1 MDGLNVDIGIDYR
14 RRTLAQVRTY
24 LTPMT
29 QRVRD
34 ELQANFDR
42 LSDTAPQKPV
52 LRIEHREIKA
62 LALGGSIVWFDFDTL
77 CGGARSQND
86 YRELASRLRT
96 VILSYVPRLASR
108 DASQARSFP

>member
-1 MDGLNVDIGIDYR
+1 MDVLNVDIGIDYR

-24 LTPMT
+24 LTPIT

-62 LALGGSIVWFDFDTL
+62 LALGGSIVW
-77 CGGARSQND
+77 RSEEHTS
-86 YRELASRLRT
+86 ELQSLMS
-96 VILSYVPRLASR
+96 ISYAVSCLKKKIR
-108 DASQARSFP
+108 QI